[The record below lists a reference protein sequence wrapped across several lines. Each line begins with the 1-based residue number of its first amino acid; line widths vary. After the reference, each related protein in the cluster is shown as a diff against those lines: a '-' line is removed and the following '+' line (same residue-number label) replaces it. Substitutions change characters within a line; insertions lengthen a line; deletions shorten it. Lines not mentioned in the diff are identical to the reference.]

1 MMNGLALVR
10 NRKRKKMII
19 RCFPWGLEEDDD
31 VSDEI
36 EKGDH

>member
-10 NRKRKKMII
+10 NRKKMII
-19 RCFPWGLEEDDD
+19 RCFPWGLEGDN

>member
-19 RCFPWGLEEDDD
+19 RCIPWGLEEDD
-31 VSDEI
+31 VSHEI